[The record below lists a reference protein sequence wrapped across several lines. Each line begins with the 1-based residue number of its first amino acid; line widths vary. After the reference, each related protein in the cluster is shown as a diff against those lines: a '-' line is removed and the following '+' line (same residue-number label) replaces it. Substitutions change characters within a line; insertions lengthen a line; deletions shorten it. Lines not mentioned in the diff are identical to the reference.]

1 MAESLFVLV
10 IIFTAYVFYSRA
22 NEAQTTTTS
31 EEPEQPTLKS
41 VPAKAI
47 QSAVVKPEITAPS
60 KPKLKAS
67 SKATAPAPSAP
78 KTSPIKATP
87 PKSVPK
93 VTGEQTAPTNAKKVV
108 PAQITPNT
116 NLGKISLKNPVT
128 GEIDAPHSNYR
139 FTKRWIKEAL
149 VTEGLL
155 NKVYKNTEL
164 DGAVEERIKAA
175 VSKLEA
181 MDNYRA

>member
-22 NEAQTTTTS
+22 NEAQATTTS
-31 EEPEQPTLKS
+31 EVPEQPPAKS
-41 VPAKAI
+41 VAEKAI
-47 QSAVVKPEITAPS
+47 QPTAVKPEIAASP
-60 KPKLKAS
+60 KPKPKSSAKA
-67 SKATAPAPSAP
+67 KAPTPSAP
-78 KTSPIKATP
+78 KSSPIKATP

-93 VTGEQTAPTNAKKVV
+93 VTGKQTAPTNAKKVV

-155 NKVYKNTEL
+155 DKVYKNTEL